1 VMRFERAVAHLP
13 QAELYLK
20 PYILAIRAA
29 LGGSEAEHSTAVN
42 EDYVR
47 RVVQFRDLGA
57 TSALGEVLAASGNS
71 RLAEYLYEC
80 LLPHR
85 EHCGH
90 WGLLGIRWS
99 GPVARPL
106 ALLAEA
112 RGQPAQADEHFGEAL
127 RIARRMGA
135 RPWVARISV
144 EWVQALQR
152 RAAASDRAQ
161 ATTLL
166 ADARTLSQELGMRG
180 LERRMT
186 ALEGAAPAATP
197 APKQPPR
204 GVPTVTYFSLR
215 RDGEVWVGECEG
227 QSFRLKDS
235 RGLQILARLLAA
247 PGEDIHVLDLIGAT
261 TEGAVDSGD
270 AGELLDERA
279 RRQYRQ
285 RLTELRE
292 ELDEAEGCNDLAR
305 AESIRQEME
314 QLAGELSRAFGLGGR
329 SRRAG
334 SAIERA
340 RVNVQR
346 RLKHAVERIAR
357 ECPAAGRHLEWA
369 IRTGLFCSYRP
380 Q

>member
-1 VMRFERAVAHLP
+1 
-13 QAELYLK
+13 
-20 PYILAIRAA
+20 
-29 LGGSEAEHSTAVN
+29 
-42 EDYVR
+42 
-47 RVVQFRDLGA
+47 
-57 TSALGEVLAASGNS
+57 SALGEVLAASGNS

-85 EHCGH
+85 EHCDH

-135 RPWVARISV
+135 RPWVARIAV

-197 APKQPPR
+197 APKQP
-204 GVPTVTYFSLR
+204 
-215 RDGEVWVGECEG
+215 
-227 QSFRLKDS
+227 
-235 RGLQILARLLAA
+235 
-247 PGEDIHVLDLIGAT
+247 
-261 TEGAVDSGD
+261 
-270 AGELLDERA
+270 
-279 RRQYRQ
+279 
-285 RLTELRE
+285 
-292 ELDEAEGCNDLAR
+292 
-305 AESIRQEME
+305 
-314 QLAGELSRAFGLGGR
+314 
-329 SRRAG
+329 
-334 SAIERA
+334 
-340 RVNVQR
+340 
-346 RLKHAVERIAR
+346 
-357 ECPAAGRHLEWA
+357 
-369 IRTGLFCSYRP
+369 
-380 Q
+380 